1 MVFCGQCGLLIP
13 PGSTKCPR
21 CGAPVDENPVGQQ
34 APTTNDIN
42 NETQVSMQAIPQH
55 QPGQPGDAYSARTQQ
70 DQRGYQTYSNNN
82 APTSAM
88 PSSTRPTPAYPAP
101 PPHTSNPYNP
111 VSPSPYPY
119 RQQQEGY
126 TPPQPAP
133 YYQPQPPRRGN
144 GLLITLIT
152 LAVLLV
158 LVTGGILLAGPGRLF
173 PNTANNT
180 APQGTAT
187 TTNQPTDTATTQ
199 PTDTP
204 EATAT
209 PTQTPQTT
217 PTPTVTSA
225 QAEGVVYKYY
235 NYINAQQYQQAYAT
249 WAHINQTYDDFK
261 NGFSTTAKDTI
272 QTIRSSDDPQG
283 QKVSLT
289 LQALSTDGQ
298 TTMYSGYYIVSQQ
311 ADGSP
316 KFVDGQMNK
325 VS

>member
-13 PGSTKCPR
+13 PDSTKCPR

-34 APTTNDIN
+34 APTANDIN
-42 NETQVSMQAIPQH
+42 NETQVSMHAMPQH

-70 DQRGYQTYSNNN
+70 EQGGYETYSNNS

-111 VSPSPYPY
+111 IVPSPYPY
-119 RQQQEGY
+119 KQQQEGY
-126 TPPQPAP
+126 PPPQSSP
-133 YYQPQPPRRGN
+133 YYQPQPATNSPRRGK
-144 GLLITLIT
+144 GLLITLVILT
-152 LAVLLV
+152 VLLV
-158 LVTGGILLAGPGRLF
+158 FVIAGVLLAGPGRLF
-173 PNTANNT
+173 PPTANN
-180 APQGTAT
+180 ATAT
-187 TTNQPTDTATTQ
+187 TVPQTTPTTADTATAQ

-209 PTQTPQTT
+209 PTPQTT

-225 QAEGVVYKYY
+225 QAESVVYKYY
-235 NYINAQQYQQAYAT
+235 NYINAQQYQQAYDT

-261 NGFSTTAKDTI
+261 NGFATTAKDTI
-272 QTIRSSDDPQG
+272 QTISSSDDPQG
-283 QKVSLT
+283 MKISLT

-298 TTMYSGYYIVSQQ
+298 TTMYSGYYIV
-311 ADGSP
+311 DGSL
-316 KFVDGQMNK
+316 KFVDGQMHK
-325 VS
+325 AS